1 MLKSYHLRSY
11 SLLITSTLGNIV
23 KTVKTKI
30 GALVGTITNMR
41 GNAFQ
46 ISDVKLSTPYGVG
59 SIPPKGATAVIIP
72 VEGSTKSSVVVGYL
86 INLPTGIAHDF
97 VDGESWLH
105 SRNYLLG
112 ALEDALQAYRHGDTN
127 YKATLPNGEFVGNM
141 MLNRINEIE
150 IMLQGINTNYTALQ
164 QAYNTHAH
172 SGVMTGAGVSGVPSA
187 TISIPPLIISQEL
200 AKDKASI
207 IAEEYLIND
216 KGKMYA

>member
-86 INLPTGIAHDF
+86 INLPTDIAHDF

-112 ALEDALQAYRHGDTN
+112 ALEDALQAYRHGDTD

-150 IMLQGINTNYTALQ
+150 IMLQEINDNYTTLKTT
-164 QAYNTHAH
+164 YNAHTH
-172 SGVMTGAGVSGVPSA
+172 SNVMTGAGVSGAPA
-187 TISIPPLIISQEL
+187 NQLEQADLTIAPEL
-200 AKDKASI
+200 TKDKDSI
-207 IAEEYLIND
+207 NNEEYLIND
-216 KGKMYA
+216 KGTMYA

>member
-86 INLPTGIAHDF
+86 INLPTDIAHDF

-112 ALEDALQAYRHGDTN
+112 ALENALQAYRHGDTD

-150 IMLQGINTNYTALQ
+150 TMLQEINANYATLKTT
-164 QAYNTHAH
+164 YNAHSH
-172 SGVMTGAGVSGVPSA
+172 SGVMTGAGVSGAPASQLEQTDL
-187 TISIPPLIISQEL
+187 TIAPEL
-200 AKDKASI
+200 EKDKDSI
-207 IAEEYLIND
+207 NNEEYLIND
-216 KGKMYA
+216 KGTMYV